1 MKPSTVI
8 IGIILFA
15 IVTIDYIWLG
25 NRKTKKSN
33 KGFNEICFLAKDRIK
48 LKKYLKQNE

>member
-15 IVTIDYIWLG
+15 IVTMIIYGWGIV
-25 NRKTKKSN
+25 KQKSN
-33 KGFNEICFLAKDRIK
+33 KGFNEFALAKDRIK
-48 LKKYLKQNE
+48 

>member
-15 IVTIDYIWLG
+15 IVTMI
-25 NRKTKKSN
+25 KTKKSN
-33 KGFNEICFLAKDRIK
+33 KGFNEFAF
-48 LKKYLKQNE
+48 

>member
-15 IVTIDYIWLG
+15 IVTMIIYGWGIVKQK
-25 NRKTKKSN
+25 NQTKDQTSPQSPTDTDQK
-33 KGFNEICFLAKDRIK
+33 AA
-48 LKKYLKQNE
+48 Q